1 MASNNMKH
9 RRLQELGESDF
20 EIVEGQPDI
29 RGWDVRNEL
38 DQKIGEVEELILDAR
53 NKKVRYLVV
62 DLDDNDL
69 DMDDK
74 EVLIPIGM
82 AELHEDDDDVVVRG
96 IGIEQLEALP
106 EYDEDN
112 LTPDVERNICTA
124 LGRSSVSGSTASVPS
139 DDQDLSFYDQEHF
152 NDSNIY
158 RRRLPAS
165 TSSDT
170 PLSANPGTGAI
181 NSNSAERETDKYDF
195 NRGYSLKERTAGS
208 GSEVEGYM
216 GNQGASYGTGTHPA
230 SRGSM
235 YQEQEINE
243 DAAVPVNRPRNTP
256 EEKNWSKETDIDNLT
271 GDNNRG
277 IRGEDLRRDED
288 DEIRRSER

>member
-1 MASNNMKH
+1 MASDNMKH

-29 RGWDVRNEL
+29 RGWDVRNDR
-38 DQKIGEVEELILDAR
+38 DQKIGEVEELILDAK

-62 DLDDNDL
+62 DLDDNDFDL
-69 DMDDK
+69 DDK

-96 IGIEQLEALP
+96 IGIEQLESLP

-112 LTPDVERNICTA
+112 LTPDVERNICMA
-124 LGRSSVSGSTASVPS
+124 LGRTKTSSASS
-139 DDQDLSFYDQEHF
+139 LISENDQDQTFYNEEHF
-152 NDSNIY
+152 NDTNIY
-158 RRRLPAS
+158 RRRLPSS
-165 TSSDT
+165 TTSD
-170 PLSANPGTGAI
+170 PSLNANLETGTG
-181 NSNSAERETDKYDF
+181 NDLNNKYDF
-195 NRGYSLKERTAGS
+195 SRGYGLRERTGTS
-208 GSEVEGYM
+208 GSEVESYM
-216 GNQGASYGTGTHPA
+216 GKQGVSYGSETHPA

-235 YQEQEINE
+235 YQQEEMNE
-243 DAAVPVNRPRNTP
+243 EAAMHVSRPRNTP

-277 IRGEDLRRDED
+277 FRGDDLPRCDDE
-288 DEIRRSER
+288 EIRRSER

>member
-1 MASNNMKH
+1 MASDNMKH

-29 RGWDVRNEL
+29 RGWDVRNDR
-38 DQKIGEVEELILDAR
+38 DQKIGEVEELILDAKL
-53 NKKVRYLVV
+53 KKVRYLVV

-69 DMDDK
+69 DLDDK

-96 IGIEQLEALP
+96 LGLEQLEALP
-106 EYDEDN
+106 EYDSDK
-112 LTPDVERNICTA
+112 LTPDVERNICMA
-124 LGRSSVSGSTASVPS
+124 LGRTSASQISSSSE
-139 DDQDLSFYDQEHF
+139 DHDLKFYEQEHF

-165 TSSDT
+165 SSTQPMDQLT
-170 PLSANPGTGAI
+170 QPASSANLPGNTG
-181 NSNSAERETDKYDF
+181 YDF
-195 NRGYSLKERTAGS
+195 HRGYGLKERTGTS
-208 GSEVEGYM
+208 GTEVEGYM
-216 GNQGASYGTGTHPA
+216 GNAGASYGTGTHPA

-235 YQEQEINE
+235 YQDQEINE
-243 DAAVPVNRPRNTP
+243 EAAMPVNNPRITP
-256 EEKNWSKETDIDNLT
+256 EEKNWSRETDIDNLT

-277 IRGEDLRRDED
+277 IRSDDLRRND
-288 DEIRRSER
+288 DDDDVRRSE